1 MYHSS
6 SRPPSP
12 PPFRPT
18 VAGCVGRDTHLA
30 TMLGE
35 CANAALYAFCAHTY
49 RSLLCESTDT
59 ACARLF
65 EALAAEAAE
74 LMRAFGRLQQATGGN
89 PVVRGAIRVQP
100 HPLPPEGADRCAL
113 AVEALCREAICDTK
127 AWIDLC
133 QTVMG
138 RTQDRVVRSCLAAIL
153 SDLQRQS
160 ERLAHAV
167 KE

>member
-1 MYHSS
+1 MKK
-6 SRPPSP
+6 RIIAFLMCTVMVLAGLPVSP
-12 PPFRPT
+12 LADYVPF
-18 VAGCVGRDTHLA
+18 A
-30 TMLGE
+30 
-35 CANAALYAFCAHTY
+35 
-49 RSLLCESTDT
+49 
-59 ACARLF
+59 F